1 MKILGLIVIGV
12 LIIVVILRLIF
23 KYKNLLSYKTGKIQR
38 FHEKS
43 EKLKLESKKKQIEGL
58 RVRLKAART
67 NEEKLRLQRILD
79 EQVLFLESML
89 KKE

>member
-12 LIIVVILRLIF
+12 LLTVVILRFVF
-23 KYKNLLSYKTGKIQR
+23 KYINSLSYKTGKIQR

-43 EKLKLESKKKQIEGL
+43 EELKLESKKKQVEGL
-58 RVRLKAART
+58 RGRLKAART
-67 NEEKLRLQRILD
+67 NDEKVRLQRILD
-79 EQVLFLESML
+79 EQTLFLERML